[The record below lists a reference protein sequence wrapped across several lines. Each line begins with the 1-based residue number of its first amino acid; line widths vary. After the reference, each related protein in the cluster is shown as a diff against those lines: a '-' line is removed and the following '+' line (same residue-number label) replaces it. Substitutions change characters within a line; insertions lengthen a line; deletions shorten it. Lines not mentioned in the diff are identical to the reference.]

1 MLKTIYLDYAATTPV
16 AAEVAA
22 MMAQYLTF
30 DGVFANPASR
40 TYQGGWLAEQAVENA
55 REEVAKLLGAD
66 LREIIWTSGATEANN
81 LALIGV
87 ARAYQHV
94 GKHLITSALEH
105 RAVLDT
111 CRWLETQGYAVTY
124 LKPDAYGQISVEQVQ
139 AALRPD
145 TFMVSLMLVNNELGT
160 VNPIA
165 SIGALLKNTNTLL
178 HVDAA
183 QAAGKIPI
191 DVEALQVD
199 LLSLSGHKFYGPKGV
214 GALYVRR
221 QPQVKLEA
229 IIHGGQHE
237 RGLRS
242 GTLPTHQLVGI
253 GKAAQLAVEQLA
265 ADTLHLQ
272 ACRAALLAELSSVTY
287 RQTAASAT
295 NFAGIINLCFPKVE
309 AETLIMALPE
319 LAMATGS
326 ACSAA
331 SVDPSYVLLG
341 CGLSRADALSSLRL
355 SFGRYLTVEQAQ
367 QAGRL
372 LNKAVASLQN

>member
-81 LALIGV
+81 LALIGA